1 MEKLFVMSIKM
12 SRIGKRPIFIPLDA
26 TLEIKNHT
34 IIVSGPL
41 GSLSQRLSSRL
52 QLEVKKNNQEINL
65 KIFTSGKDDRSFHG
79 LYRALIHNMLIGVTQ
94 GFTKELEIIG
104 VGYRVSIQGQRLE
117 ITLGFSH
124 NLIMETPGELKMET
138 KSEKGKNTKVI
149 LKSHNKQL
157 LGLVAAKIR
166 SFRKPDAFQGKG
178 IRYFGEQVRKKVG
191 KSA

>member
-1 MEKLFVMSIKM
+1 MCIKM
-12 SRIGKRPIFIPLDA
+12 SRIGKIPISIPLGT

-41 GSLSQRLSSRL
+41 GELSQRLSSRL

-65 KIFTSGKDDRSFHG
+65 KIFTFIKDDRPLHG
-79 LYRALIHNMLIGVTQ
+79 LYRALIHNMFIGVSQ

-124 NLIMETPGELKMET
+124 NIIIETPTEIKMET
-138 KSEKGKNTKVI
+138 KSEKGKNSIVI

-157 LGLVAAKIR
+157 LGIVAAKIR
-166 SFRKPDAFQGKG
+166 SFRNPDVYQGKG
-178 IRYFGEQVRKKVG
+178 IRYLGEEVRKKVG

>member
-1 MEKLFVMSIKM
+1 MFIKV
-12 SRIGKRPIFIPLDA
+12 SRIGKIPISIPLLA

-41 GSLSQRLSSRL
+41 GILSQRLSSRF

-65 KIFTSGKDDRSFHG
+65 KIFTSIKDDRSLHG
-79 LYRALIHNMLIGVTQ
+79 LYRALIHNMFIGVCQ

-104 VGYRVSIQGQRLE
+104 IGYRVSIQGQRLE

-124 NLIMETPGELKMET
+124 NIIIETPTEIKMET
-138 KSEKGKNTKVI
+138 KSEKGKNSIVTFN
-149 LKSHNKQL
+149 SHNKQL
-157 LGLVAAKIR
+157 LGIVAAKIR
-166 SFRKPDAFQGKG
+166 SFKKPDVYKGKG
-178 IRYFGEQVRKKVG
+178 IRYLGEQVRKKLG

>member
-1 MEKLFVMSIKM
+1 MFIKP
-12 SRIGKRPIFIPLDA
+12 SRIGKIPIFIPLGA

-41 GSLSQRLSSRL
+41 GILTQRLSSRL

-65 KIFTSGKDDRSFHG
+65 KIFPFIKDDRSSHG
-79 LYRALIHNMLIGVTQ
+79 LYRALIHNMFIGVTK

-104 VGYRVSIQGQRLE
+104 VGYRVLIQGHRLE

-124 NLIMETPGELKMET
+124 NIIIETPPEIKMET
-138 KSEKGKNTKVI
+138 KSEKGKNPLVI
-149 LKSHNKQL
+149 LKSYNKHL
-157 LGLVAAKIR
+157 LGIVAAKIR
-166 SFRKPDAFQGKG
+166 SFRKPDVYKGKG
-178 IRYFGEQVRKKVG
+178 IRYLGEEVRKKVG

>member
-1 MEKLFVMSIKM
+1 MCIKM
-12 SRIGKRPIFIPLDA
+12 SRIGKIPISIPLGA

-41 GSLSQRLSSRL
+41 GKLSQRLSSRL
-52 QLEVKKNNQEINL
+52 QLEIKKNNQEINL
-65 KIFTSGKDDRSFHG
+65 KIFTFIKDDRPLHG
-79 LYRALIHNMLIGVTQ
+79 LFRALIHNMFIGVTQ

-124 NLIMETPGELKMET
+124 NIIIETPTEIKMET
-138 KSEKGKNTKVI
+138 KSEKGKNSIVI

-157 LGLVAAKIR
+157 LGVVAAKIR
-166 SFRKPDAFQGKG
+166 SLRKPDVYQGKG
-178 IRYFGEQVRKKVG
+178 IRYLGEEVIKKEG